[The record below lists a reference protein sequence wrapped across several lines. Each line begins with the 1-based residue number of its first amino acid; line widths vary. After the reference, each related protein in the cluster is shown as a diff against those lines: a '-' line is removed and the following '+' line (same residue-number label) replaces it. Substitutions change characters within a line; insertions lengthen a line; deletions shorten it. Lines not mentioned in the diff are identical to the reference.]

1 MNHQRLVLSS
11 RLSARLRIGVALLS
25 LLALV
30 LSACAQP
37 GAPAAEAPAAGA
49 AGVPAA
55 GEAAVSLPADADE
68 TQVLRINTGSTGSAS
83 FAFYPMEGG
92 SDNQSWMPLMYVPPM
107 YFDVDLN
114 LQPGV
119 FNSWTPNEDFTQWVF
134 TIDPH
139 AIFSDGSPIT
149 AQDTKLTWEVMALP
163 DSVMGRITQY
173 LGRVEGFEAYR
184 NQMADEITG
193 LVVIDDATLQVNL
206 IAPNPIFHWSIATTH
221 MNPIK
226 ASLAWDG
233 TNDNRST
240 FWLPENNPVFSGPYM
255 LESYSADLQEAVL
268 VPNPNWWMDEGPY
281 LDRIE
286 FRFAPDPETTS
297 VMLQNDQVD
306 ASLGAIPLTLKDQ
319 FPDYFRTIKNFG
331 FNTFWIDQTN
341 EPTSDPKVR
350 EALTLAVDQEAVAQ
364 AMFPAGN
371 ATVTRQIID
380 PDLPCREADAS
391 WYPYDPD
398 AAAAALAESSYGS
411 AENLPILRVTPRGT
425 NAELNRGM
433 EAVVEFWRQNLDI
446 VNIDF
451 QQQTTGFGQDETLIN
466 VSRDDVVIRYPDSAT
481 YMFVAAHSAG
491 SIAAGDMLHGY
502 SNPDV
507 DALID
512 QAMALPPEDPQRCE
526 LTLEA
531 QRLFLAD
538 NPTILLAKATGTI
551 NARDYVANYEKG
563 PDVGLIAPWRI
574 YIKAH

>member
-1 MNHQRLVLSS
+1 MTHHRLLVSR

-30 LSACAQP
+30 LGACAQP
-37 GAPAAEAPAAGA
+37 AAPAAEAPAAGGEGA
-49 AGVPAA
+49 PAV
-55 GEAAVSLPADADE
+55 GEAAISLPADADE

-119 FNSWTPNEDFTQWVF
+119 FDSWTPNEDFTEWVF
-134 TIDPH
+134 TIDPR

-184 NQMADEITG
+184 NQEADEITG
-193 LVVIDDATLQVNL
+193 LVVINDATIQVNL
-206 IAPNPIFHWSIATTH
+206 ISPNPIFHWSIATTH

-233 TNDNRST
+233 TSDNRST

-306 ASLGAIPLTLKDQ
+306 ASLGGIPLTLKDQ
-319 FPDYFRTIKNFG
+319 FPDYFRTIKTFG

-364 AMFPAGN
+364 AMFPEGN

-380 PDLPCREADAS
+380 PNLPCREADAS

-502 SNPDV
+502 SNPEV

-512 QAMALPPEDPQRCE
+512 QAMALSPENPQRCE

-538 NPTILLAKATGTI
+538 NPTILLAKATSTL

-574 YIKAH
+574 YIKVH